1 MRKIILL
8 CFVSALSLYGAAVP
22 SANEILASVRMI
34 EARQQIDLQGQ
45 LRENDIVIPFRLI
58 QNGPLIRYSF
68 TNPDEV
74 LQLRLGQ
81 NSSRL
86 DLVTDTGTEKFAA
99 EKLSQKIR
107 GTSLTYEDLAFKFLY
122 WQSARILGEENV
134 RTRNC
139 WKLQLRAPSR
149 ESQYSNVLLWI
160 DKASGALM
168 RMEGYD
174 WNAQLVKR
182 FEAVSAQKIDN
193 RWFLKQMRIEEL
205 QPGTN
210 HAQAVTNKRV
220 RFLRLIRRGVTTRA
234 DCPNRLICDH
244 RFLQFFR
251 GQAGEAAAH
260 LDRQD
265 FFDVAFVALL
275 KRFAYA
281 HDWTQA
287 CFVGSAHFEVY
298 NFVSLAKQAA
308 PC

>member
-8 CFVSALSLYGAAVP
+8 YFVSALSIYSAPVP

-34 EARQQIDLQGQ
+34 EAQQQIDLQGQ
-45 LRENDIVIPFRLI
+45 LRENDSVIPFRLI

-210 HAQAVTNKRV
+210 HAQARTYLEIK
-220 RFLRLIRRGVTTRA
+220 
-234 DCPNRLICDH
+234 
-244 RFLQFFR
+244 
-251 GQAGEAAAH
+251 
-260 LDRQD
+260 
-265 FFDVAFVALL
+265 
-275 KRFAYA
+275 K
-281 HDWTQA
+281 
-287 CFVGSAHFEVY
+287 
-298 NFVSLAKQAA
+298 
-308 PC
+308 

>member
-8 CFVSALSLYGAAVP
+8 YFVSALSIYSAPVP

-58 QNGPLIRYSF
+58 QNGPLIRSF

-99 EKLSQKIR
+99 GKLSQKIR

-160 DKASGALM
+160 DKTGGALM

-174 WNAQLVKR
+174 WNAQIVKR
-182 FEAVSAQKIDN
+182 FEVISAQKIDN

-210 HAQAVTNKRV
+210 HAQSRTYLEIK
-220 RFLRLIRRGVTTRA
+220 
-234 DCPNRLICDH
+234 
-244 RFLQFFR
+244 
-251 GQAGEAAAH
+251 
-260 LDRQD
+260 
-265 FFDVAFVALL
+265 
-275 KRFAYA
+275 K
-281 HDWTQA
+281 
-287 CFVGSAHFEVY
+287 
-298 NFVSLAKQAA
+298 
-308 PC
+308 

>member
-8 CFVSALSLYGAAVP
+8 YFVSALSISGAPVP

-68 TNPDEV
+68 INPDEV
-74 LQLRLGQ
+74 LQLHLGQ

-86 DLVTDTGTEKFAA
+86 DLITDTGTEKFAA
-99 EKLSQKIR
+99 EKLNQKIR

-122 WQSARILGEENV
+122 WQTARVLGEENV

-160 DKASGALM
+160 DKTSGALM
-168 RMEGYD
+168 RMEGFD
-174 WNAQLVKR
+174 WNAQIVKR
-182 FEAVSAQKIDN
+182 FEVVSAQKIDN

-210 HAQAVTNKRV
+210 HAQSRTYLEIK
-220 RFLRLIRRGVTTRA
+220 
-234 DCPNRLICDH
+234 
-244 RFLQFFR
+244 
-251 GQAGEAAAH
+251 
-260 LDRQD
+260 
-265 FFDVAFVALL
+265 
-275 KRFAYA
+275 K
-281 HDWTQA
+281 
-287 CFVGSAHFEVY
+287 
-298 NFVSLAKQAA
+298 
-308 PC
+308 

>member
-8 CFVSALSLYGAAVP
+8 YFVSALSIYSAPVP

-99 EKLSQKIR
+99 GKLSQKIR

-160 DKASGALM
+160 DKANGALM

-210 HAQAVTNKRV
+210 HAQARTYLEIK
-220 RFLRLIRRGVTTRA
+220 
-234 DCPNRLICDH
+234 
-244 RFLQFFR
+244 
-251 GQAGEAAAH
+251 
-260 LDRQD
+260 
-265 FFDVAFVALL
+265 
-275 KRFAYA
+275 K
-281 HDWTQA
+281 
-287 CFVGSAHFEVY
+287 
-298 NFVSLAKQAA
+298 
-308 PC
+308 